1 MSDLYLSMTSVVVDT
16 DVAARFHRKKL
27 PPDVQTKL
35 IGLHKMLP
43 FVTVG
48 ELIAWT
54 ETRYWNPRKTEEL
67 LRWLDDSSIVFAD
80 DSVAAIWGRITSAA
94 RRAGRTPQVNDAW
107 IAACCL
113 AYDLPLMTLN
123 AKDYQYFTE
132 HHGLVLL

>member
-1 MSDLYLSMTSVVVDT
+1 MSDLYLSLTSVIVDT
-16 DVAARFHRKKL
+16 DVVARFHRKRL
-27 PPDVQTKL
+27 PAEVHTKL
-35 IGLHKMLP
+35 IGMHKMLP

-54 ETRYWNPRKTEEL
+54 ESRYWNPRKTEEL
-67 LRWLDDSSIVFAD
+67 QRWLDDSSIVFAD

-94 RRAGRTPQVNDAW
+94 RKAGRTPQVNDTW

-123 AKDYQYFTE
+123 NKDYQYFAE

>member
-16 DVAARFHRKKL
+16 DVAARFHRKRL
-27 PPDVQTKL
+27 PADVHAKL
-35 IGLHKMLP
+35 IGMHKMLP

-54 ETRYWNPRKTEEL
+54 ERRYWNPRKTEEL
-67 LRWLDDSSIVFAD
+67 QRWLDDSSIVFAD
-80 DSVAAIWGRITSAA
+80 DSVAAIWGRITAAA
-94 RRAGRTPQVNDAW
+94 RKTGRTPQVNDAW

-113 AYDLPLMTLN
+113 AYDLPLMTMN
-123 AKDYQYFTE
+123 ARDYQYFAE